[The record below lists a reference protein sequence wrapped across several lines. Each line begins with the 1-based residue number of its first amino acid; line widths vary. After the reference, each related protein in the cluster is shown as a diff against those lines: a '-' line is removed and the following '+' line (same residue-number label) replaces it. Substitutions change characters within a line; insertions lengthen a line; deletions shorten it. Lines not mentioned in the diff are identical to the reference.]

1 MQTNSPL
8 VLVVDDAADSRELY
22 AEMLRKAGYRVLQAA
37 DGVDGLAMAFAEMPS
52 LVVMDLWM
60 PDLDGWEATRRLK
73 ADARTRDI
81 PVVVLTGAGLGAQT
95 SAAEA
100 GCDLFLVKPC
110 FADDLVGVVG
120 LELLKRRGSDPGA

>member
-1 MQTNSPL
+1 MQTNTPL
-8 VLVVDDAADSRELY
+8 VLLVDDSADSRELY
-22 AEMLRKAGYRVLQAA
+22 AEMLRKAGYRVLEAA
-37 DGVDGLAMAFAEMPS
+37 DGVEGLAMAFAELPA

-60 PDLDGWEATRRLK
+60 PDLDGWEVTRRLK
-73 ADARTRDI
+73 ADARTGEI
-81 PVVVLTGAGLGAQT
+81 PVVVLTGAGLGAQA

-120 LELLKRRGSDPGA
+120 LELLKRKSSPG